1 MHLKQMACK
10 HHRLRNHLL
19 TGHQAACS
27 LTSHEPQE
35 ALGEALLQCLG
46 LSDLNHLRIGLR
58 LLYAATKDG
67 LQGTAEDSL
76 CASGRP

>member
-1 MHLKQMACK
+1 MAGKGSCVYVAG
-10 HHRLRNHLL
+10 LQTHLL

-27 LTSHEPQE
+27 LAGHEPQE
-35 ALGEALLQCLG
+35 ALGEALLQRLG
-46 LSDLNHLRIGLR
+46 LPNLKQLSIWLGLV
-58 LLYAATKDG
+58 YVAKDV